1 MLHTVDGMSTRRAA
15 VAVAGLVLS
24 LTGCSSATPESESR
38 EVRAED
44 RAAGAAEGEFGASRE
59 PWQVVLSAPRAKGMW
74 SAEFTTDYV
83 AVWDDREDVGQRQ
96 RLSVS
101 DKAHDEVLEW
111 TSRGGDW
118 ILQDVWLTRHFLVV
132 EEINETAKSIELRA
146 WDLAS
151 GEEIE
156 IPLQPSQPEM
166 AADFGR
172 VAFMTGR
179 ATTGICQQSLDL
191 ATGELATP
199 RCARPGAVLGDL
211 ALDQKEITY
220 SEVVAPGTDH
230 RCKSLLVDGS
240 NPTREVPI
248 TKRCLGWS
256 SAIADGVVAWD
267 ETDPA
272 SESFP
277 TSLGYVLAS
286 NRRSALGPMVT
297 DTLVGC
303 GSSFYW
309 IEVDGLGH
317 RIERWTR
324 GSGVQTV
331 WGPQDERLPGELQ
344 CADGRWLSTRVDDI
358 DGNEESLTFAVLD
371 SA

>member
-1 MLHTVDGMSTRRAA
+1 M
-15 VAVAGLVLS
+15 
-24 LTGCSSATPESESR
+24 
-38 EVRAED
+38 
-44 RAAGAAEGEFGASRE
+44 
-59 PWQVVLSAPRAKGMW
+59 VLSAPRAKGMW

-96 RLSVS
+96 KLSVS

-132 EEINETAKSIELRA
+132 EEINETAKRIELRA
-146 WDLAS
+146 WDLS
-151 GEEIE
+151 TGEEIE

-179 ATTGICQQSLDL
+179 AITSICQQSLDL
-191 ATGELATP
+191 ATAELATP

-211 ALDQKEITY
+211 ALGQKETTY
-220 SEVVAPGTDH
+220 SEVVAPGTDD

-256 SAIADGVVAWD
+256 SAIADGLVAWD

-277 TSLGYVLAS
+277 TSLGYVLAGD
-286 NRRSALGPMVT
+286 RRSALGPMVT

-358 DGNEESLTFAVLD
+358 DGHEESLTFAVLD